1 MRKTFVPLLLLFLL
15 LAVPAFAQEATDQ
28 DACTTVSDDDK
39 RCKTGVTIYTG
50 VVIDSFAAEQ
60 LNDYVNPNDANA
72 VKSSFIAGVNVEQ
85 YVGKRTWLYLET
97 VNGVRSTDVDCGANA
112 QLEVCLDN
120 DPDNNPQTNN
130 QFFFILRNARTLEAF
145 AGVRHELP
153 TSPATNGRF
162 YGKSQLGFIDVAGAG
177 KDIVD
182 NFIYLAGGFMTADT
196 YFEGSYIEVGAGKND
211 IFTKGGNQRIKF
223 DGYLTAPFGGQNSIA
238 NWFMQMTVDSDF
250 KSGPD
255 SIQVYIGFDIDLRRF
270 TLNPGGGS

>member
-15 LAVPAFAQEATDQ
+15 LAVPAVAQEATDQ
-28 DACTTVSDDDK
+28 DACTTVSEDDK

-50 VVIDSFAAEQ
+50 VVIDSFAAEE
-60 LNDYVNPNDANA
+60 LNKYVNPNDANE

-85 YVGKRTWLYLET
+85 YVGGRTWLYLET
-97 VNGVRSTDVDCGANA
+97 VNGVRSTDVDCGATP

-120 DPDNNPQTNN
+120 DPDNDPQTNN
-130 QFFFILRNARTLEAF
+130 QFFYILRNARTLEAF

-153 TSPATNGRF
+153 ASPTTNGRF

-182 NFIYLAGGFMTADT
+182 NFIYLAGGFTTADT
-196 YFEGSYIEVGAGKND
+196 YFEGSYLEVGLGKND
-211 IFTKGGNQRIKF
+211 IFSTGGNRRVKF
-223 DGYLTAPFGGQNSIA
+223 DGFLTAPFGGPNSLA

-250 KSGPD
+250 RSGPD
-255 SIQVYIGFDIDLRRF
+255 SIQIYVGFDLDLRRF
-270 TLNPGGGS
+270 TLNPGGS